1 MQAAQLEMEQAQI
14 EKEQLELA
22 MAVSQPYLS
31 LASTEATVYRRRGES
46 DWRRLLEKLSWG
58 EH

>member
-1 MQAAQLEMEQAQI
+1 MEQAQI

-31 LASTEATVYRRRGES
+31 LTSTEATVYIQEERRE
-46 DWRRLLEKLSWG
+46 RLEETARKAELG
-58 EH
+58 